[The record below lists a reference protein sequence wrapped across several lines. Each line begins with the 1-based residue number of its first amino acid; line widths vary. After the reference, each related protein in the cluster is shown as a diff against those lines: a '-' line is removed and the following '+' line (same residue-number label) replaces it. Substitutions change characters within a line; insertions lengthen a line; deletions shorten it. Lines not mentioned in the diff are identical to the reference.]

1 MIKKL
6 LILLI
11 CLIVQKYGYC
21 QNGTT
26 LIKDST
32 LAAIATDIFICETSL
47 SSCQDREVFYLQKI
61 VNFETDLNLISE
73 TLYYDSI
80 LIEKTIQ
87 NNTILKEENKNY
99 EFSTKNLEKSN
110 KLLKL
115 ISISETAIILT
126 ALLLLL

>member
-1 MIKKL
+1 MKKKL

-11 CLIVQKYGYC
+11 CLIVQKYSYS
-21 QNGTT
+21 QNGIT
-26 LIKDST
+26 LVKDST
-32 LAAIATDIFICETSL
+32 LAKIATDIFICETSL

-61 VNFETDLNLISE
+61 ANFETSLNLINE

-80 LIEKTIQ
+80 LVEKTMQ
-87 NNTILKEENKNY
+87 NNTILNEQNKNC
-99 EFSTKNLEKSN
+99 EFSNKNLEKSN
-110 KLLKL
+110 KFLKL

>member
-11 CLIVQKYGYC
+11 YLIVQKYGYC

-32 LAAIATDIFICETSL
+32 LARIANDIFICETSL

-61 VNFETDLNLISE
+61 ANFETDLNLINE

>member
-1 MIKKL
+1 MKKKL

-21 QNGTT
+21 QNGIT

-61 VNFETDLNLISE
+61 VNFEKDLNLINE

-87 NNTILKEENKNY
+87 ENMLLKEKNKNC
-99 EFSTKNLEKSN
+99 EFSNKNLEKSN
-110 KLLKL
+110 KLFKL
-115 ISISETAIILT
+115 ISISETTIILT
-126 ALLLLL
+126 TLLLLL